1 VLTRVVMSFAA
12 LALLVEPINAG
23 AGSSRPDLAKIDAYL
38 QAQVDSSRIPGLA
51 VGIVQGEHIVHLQGF
66 GKADD
71 AGRAVTPQ
79 TPFFIGS
86 ITKSFTALAVM
97 QLVEAGKV
105 QLDAPIQQYLSW
117 FRVADPAASAL
128 ISVRQLLNQTSGF
141 STNSGRDALVGSEA
155 ETLEQ
160 AVRNLRTAKLA
171 SPAGTSYN
179 YSNANYMILGLLI
192 QIVSNEPYEEYI
204 QQHIFQPL
212 GMGHSYTSPE
222 AARQAGLATGY
233 RYWFG
238 LPVAFDAPYL
248 AATLPAGLL
257 ISTVEDMSHY
267 LSMYLSGGK
276 YNGIVVLS
284 AEGIA
289 EMERPAPQSGS
300 ARYGMGWT
308 LGTLGGVKVIWH
320 SGDEPNFH
328 AGMYLVP
335 EGNWAVIVLENVNSS
350 NPVATSQVQAP
361 EAGVTRLV
369 AGGQAP
375 DATGF
380 ATGYV
385 VFDLVVAITI
395 AVQIWS
401 LVRLMRRRSR
411 PELPMGGL
419 SHLESSGPLW
429 LLPLVWELG
438 IPAAIWFAI
447 PQQADASWGVVWLFA
462 PDLTA
467 ASIAIAGLF
476 LLTGAVRLAIMSSR
490 PHYRQAEILRT
501 GST

>member
-1 VLTRVVMSFAA
+1 
-12 LALLVEPINAG
+12 
-23 AGSSRPDLAKIDAYL
+23 
-38 QAQVDSSRIPGLA
+38 
-51 VGIVQGEHIVHLQGF
+51 VQGEHIVHLQGF

-117 FRVADPAASAL
+117 FRVADPAASAE
-128 ISVRQLLNQTSGF
+128 ITVRQLLNQTSGL

-160 AVRNLRTAKLA
+160 AVRNLRTAKLV

-192 QIVSNEPYEEYI
+192 QIVSQEPYREYI

-212 GMGHSYTSPE
+212 EMGRSYTSPD
-222 AARQAGLATGY
+222 AARRAGLATGY

-238 LPVAFDAPYL
+238 LPVAFNAPYL

-257 ISTVEDMSHY
+257 ISTAEDLSHY
-267 LSMYLSGGK
+267 LSMYLGGGT
-276 YNGIVVLS
+276 YHGNEVLS
-284 AEGIA
+284 AGGIA
-289 EMERPAPQSGS
+289 QMERPAPQTGS

-308 LGTLGGVKVIWH
+308 VGMLGGVKVIWH

-328 AGMYLVP
+328 TGMYLIP
-335 EGNWAVIVLENVNSS
+335 EGNWGVIVLENVNSS
-350 NPVATSQVQAP
+350 NPVATSQIRTP
-361 EAGVTRLV
+361 EEGVTRLV
-369 AGGQAP
+369 SGAQAP
-375 DATGF
+375 DATGI
-380 ATGYV
+380 ALGYI

-401 LVRLMRRRSR
+401 LVRLVRGRSR

-419 SHLESSGPLW
+419 SHLESSGSLW
-429 LLPLVWELG
+429 LLPLVWEIG
-438 IPAAIWFAI
+438 IPAGIWFAI
-447 PQQADASWGVVWLFA
+447 PLQADASWGVVWLFA

-476 LLTGAVRLAIMSSR
+476 LLTGVVRLAMTSSR
-490 PHYRQAEILRT
+490 LRYGQAKSLPT
-501 GST
+501 GSM